1 MRIRHVYVMS
11 LCYFICKNRGLS
23 HFLDTNWCL
32 FSRLQFAIFPKLS
45 PFAFTTEL
53 QMAFLSRIFRGWS
66 FVLREI
72 TCSFCSVLTD
82 HKFASAGREDIDVRM
97 LGNGKSQSLPL
108 SLGQLQE
115 RGLWPDP
122 NWKSATHVLRSFQLK
137 TDGLTILNDYS
148 THAQKSGLAR
158 CWPENN
164 WSQGTVHY
172 RCVSITMRGWEQ
184 SEQTKGGKNTYPT
197 PLRSCSF
204 NPAPQLAFFFFFFF
218 IFLRSGPSI
227 ERKEKLLEQSML
239 P

>member
-1 MRIRHVYVMS
+1 
-11 LCYFICKNRGLS
+11 
-23 HFLDTNWCL
+23 
-32 FSRLQFAIFPKLS
+32 
-45 PFAFTTEL
+45 
-53 QMAFLSRIFRGWS
+53 MAFLSRIFRGWS
-66 FVLREI
+66 LVLQEI

-172 RCVSITMRGWEQ
+172 RCVSLTMREWEQ

-204 NPAPQLAFFFFFFF
+204 NPAPQLAFFFFFFH
-218 IFLRSGPSI
+218 FLTLWTVY
-227 ERKEKLLEQSML
+227 RKKREIVRTEYVTLNLGNDSDML
-239 P
+239 VHWIWSHGH

>member
-1 MRIRHVYVMS
+1 
-11 LCYFICKNRGLS
+11 
-23 HFLDTNWCL
+23 
-32 FSRLQFAIFPKLS
+32 
-45 PFAFTTEL
+45 
-53 QMAFLSRIFRGWS
+53 MAFLSRIFRGWS
-66 FVLREI
+66 FVLQEI

-197 PLRSCSF
+197 PPLCVRARSILRHSS
-204 NPAPQLAFFFFFFF
+204 PFFFFFF
-218 IFLRSGPSI
+218 FLRSGPSI